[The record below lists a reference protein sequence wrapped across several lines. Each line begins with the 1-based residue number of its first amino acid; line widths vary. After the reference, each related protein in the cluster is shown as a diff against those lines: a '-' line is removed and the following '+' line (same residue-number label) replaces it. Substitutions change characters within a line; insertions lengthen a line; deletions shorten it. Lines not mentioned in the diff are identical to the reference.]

1 LTSAKFGALVM
12 SALVLMYLVLVADR
26 SFALVGSGEPIG
38 IAIGSLMLFLPA
50 VALWGIYMEL
60 RFGLRIEKLGE
71 LLKKDNAWPQF
82 PFELKPSGRPTKE
95 SAQEVFEQFRKKV
108 VSDQTNWKA
117 WFALGLAYDA
127 AGDRARAR
135 KAMRQAITLSGKGPI
150 G

>member
-1 LTSAKFGALVM
+1 LTSAKFGAMVM

-26 SFALVGSGEPIG
+26 SFTLVGSGEPIG

-50 VALWGIYMEL
+50 VAFWGISMEL

-71 LLKKDNAWPQF
+71 ELKKQNAWPQF
-82 PFELKPSGRPTKE
+82 PFELRPSGRPTKE
-95 SAQEVFEQFRKKV
+95 SAKEVFEQYRQDV
-108 VSDQTNWKA
+108 EADQTNWKA

-135 KAMRQAITLSGKGPI
+135 KAMRQAITLTGKGPI
-150 G
+150 S

>member
-50 VALWGIYMEL
+50 VAFWGIYMEL

-71 LLKKDNAWPQF
+71 ELKKQNAWPQF
-82 PFELKPSGRPTKE
+82 PFELRPSGRPTKE
-95 SAQEVFEQFRKKV
+95 SAQEVFEQFRHGV
-108 VSDQTNWKA
+108 EADQTNWKA

-127 AGDRARAR
+127 AGDRSRAR
-135 KAMRQAITLSGKGPI
+135 KAMRQAIALTRKGPI
-150 G
+150 T

>member
-26 SFALVGSGEPIG
+26 SFALVSSGEPIG

-50 VALWGIYMEL
+50 VAFWGISMEL

-71 LLKKDNAWPQF
+71 ELKKQNAWPQF
-82 PFELKPSGRPTKE
+82 PFELRPSGRPTKD
-95 SAQEVFEQFRKKV
+95 SAQEVFEQFRQDV
-108 VSDQTNWKA
+108 EADQTNWKA

-135 KAMRQAITLSGKGPI
+135 KAMRQAISLANNPKSL
-150 G
+150 

>member
-26 SFALVGSGEPIG
+26 SFALVSSGDPVG

-50 VALWGIYMEL
+50 VAFWGISMEL
-60 RFGLRIEKLGE
+60 RFGLRIERLGE
-71 LLKKDNAWPQF
+71 ELKKQNAWPQF
-82 PFELKPSGRPTKE
+82 PFELRPSGRPTKE
-95 SAQEVFEQFRKKV
+95 SAQKVFEQFRQDV
-108 VSDQTNWKA
+108 EADQTNWKA

-135 KAMRQAITLSGKGPI
+135 RAMRQAISLTGKGSI
-150 G
+150 T